1 MRYFFEVS
9 YKGTNYAGFQ
19 VQKNANTIQ
28 AEVEKALQTYFKTDI
43 PLTGS
48 SRTDAGVHA
57 LQNYFHGDIDKVI
70 EPTVLYNLNAML
82 PADIVLKRIISVA
95 QEAHCRF
102 DASAREYHYYIYDS
116 KDPFMLDRAYFYPY
130 HLNFDNLNSSAA
142 IVLSNTNFEPFSKK
156 NAQVKTHVC
165 KIFKSEWVQESGCL
179 VYKVRANR
187 FLRGMVRAL
196 VATMLRV
203 GRDKLSLEQFSSIF
217 TTTDS
222 LFVDFASPPQG
233 LFLASVTYPQELF
246 QAHLN

>member
-28 AEVEKALQTYFKTDI
+28 AEVEKVLQTYFKTYI
-43 PLTGS
+43 NLTGS

-57 LQNYFHGDIDKVI
+57 LQNYFHGDTDKII

-82 PADIVLKRIISVA
+82 PADIVLKRIISVP

-102 DASAREYHYYIYDS
+102 DAIAREYHYYIYNS

-130 HLNFDNLNSSAA
+130 FLNLDSLNSSATV
-142 IVLSNTNFEPFSKK
+142 VLSNTNFEAFSKK
-156 NAQVKTHVC
+156 NAQVKTHICNIV
-165 KIFKSEWVQESGCL
+165 KSEWAQESGCL

-203 GRDKLSLEQFSSIF
+203 GRDKLSIEHFSSIF

-222 LFVDFASPPQG
+222 LLVDFASPPQG

-246 QAHLN
+246 KAHL